1 MISVDYLNSQFTY
14 TFNGY
19 NTIIDFSDVTSSYS
33 WTTLGIITIT
43 LISGEITSLNRN
55 GFIDTIKATN
65 RDSSGN
71 IDAYDENKTL
81 YKLYRVLDGL
91 SESEADAEIA
101 NLEAIRDS
109 VDGDLT
115 SNKATNDTAIS
126 DWGSQVDANSSR
138 AVAGVAIASLTATID
153 TKNTIVTYF
162 TDNHTLLPNVWDY
175 ADTTITTIKETY
187 YDPLIEDIIQVQIEK
202 DGVSKYYDQMQGF
215 DPNFFPLNNSTI
227 ITAASDFNTALSNI
241 KLLTAQIDN
250 LNPDDPNYSS
260 DEATLNASLTT
271 NRSNLSSAKS
281 ILDNELD
288 GLLTDKRDSLFSIAS
303 QIIAQVNLQITSDQ
317 SSLASMTTAF
327 EAMPNYNPDPVPTKI
342 LFDDIRGLDMKK
354 MFYIVNDGRLGKTLT
369 TIARSDIA
377 VYEGLYGEISI

>member
-1 MISVDYLNSQFTY
+1 MISVDYLNSQFTQ

-227 ITAASDFNTALSNI
+227 ITAASDFNLPLS
-241 KLLTAQIDN
+241 
-250 LNPDDPNYSS
+250 
-260 DEATLNASLTT
+260 
-271 NRSNLSSAKS
+271 
-281 ILDNELD
+281 
-288 GLLTDKRDSLFSIAS
+288 
-303 QIIAQVNLQITSDQ
+303 
-317 SSLASMTTAF
+317 
-327 EAMPNYNPDPVPTKI
+327 
-342 LFDDIRGLDMKK
+342 
-354 MFYIVNDGRLGKTLT
+354 
-369 TIARSDIA
+369 
-377 VYEGLYGEISI
+377 